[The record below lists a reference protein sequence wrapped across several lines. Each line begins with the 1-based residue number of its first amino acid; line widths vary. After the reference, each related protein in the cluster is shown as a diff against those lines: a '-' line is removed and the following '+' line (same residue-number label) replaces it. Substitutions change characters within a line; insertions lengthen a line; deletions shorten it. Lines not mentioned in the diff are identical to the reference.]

1 MEYFLS
7 ACKHGSSW
15 RTQFFD
21 RLAVFA
27 PTLWITTTTH
37 LSSIVSI
44 PSFHK
49 PVSPISITALEHF
62 ILQPSYIPNF
72 SFFSLFSIN
81 FHWLQERWP
90 QSYTT
95 KIGLFLTHTF
105 HTYLET
111 CLFGDKYVLNMIKD

>member
-21 RLAVFA
+21 RLALQIRPNPLDYHNYSFVF
-27 PTLWITTTTH
+27 H
-37 LSSIVSI
+37 CQYSV
-44 PSFHK
+44 K
-49 PVSPISITALEHF
+49 PVSPISIKALQHF
-62 ILQPSYIPNF
+62 IIQPSYIPNF
-72 SFFSLFSIN
+72 SFFNLFSIN

-111 CLFGDKYVLNMIKD
+111 CLFGDKYVLHMIKD